1 MEALRGTELGGAHRF
16 TKTSVGS
23 RLPLDRIGSRPSL
36 TSTCFEIQLYVFSC
50 VDGDLEVEY
59 TEKAMAGEPRCELE
73 DVISRVLYEVIA
85 TVPRSISCV

>member
-1 MEALRGTELGGAHRF
+1 M
-16 TKTSVGS
+16 
-23 RLPLDRIGSRPSL
+23 
-36 TSTCFEIQLYVFSC
+36 
-50 VDGDLEVEY
+50 DGDLEVEY